1 MNNILDNLFG
11 AKNVTTEEVVK
22 TDAENTVVEQT
33 SENEN
38 LEINESNTGEVLDAV
53 ENIQEDV
60 VDNIEPNNTETNIE
74 EVKTEINEIEV
85 KSPYVLKKDVL
96 NIINRYQGLD
106 LELVQMKN
114 ELLKL
119 LV

>member
-11 AKNVTTEEVVK
+11 TKNVTTEEVVK
-22 TDAENTVVEQT
+22 TDAENTVVEQI

-38 LEINESNTGEVLDAV
+38 LEINETDTEESLDTEENNQDDIVNDTNSDNDIVDV
-53 ENIQEDV
+53 EKSES
-60 VDNIEPNNTETNIE
+60 
-74 EVKTEINEIEV
+74 EIIEV
-85 KSPYVLKKDVL
+85 KSPYVLKKDIL

-106 LELVQMKN
+106 IELVQMKN
-114 ELLKL
+114 ELLNL

>member
-38 LEINESNTGEVLDAV
+38 LEINETNTEEVLDST
-53 ENIQEDV
+53 ENTQEDV
-60 VDNIEPNNTETNIE
+60 VDNTESNNENVNIE
-74 EVKTEINEIEV
+74 DTESEIIEV
-85 KSPYVLKKDVL
+85 KSPYVLKKDIL

-106 LELVQMKN
+106 IELVQMKN
-114 ELLKL
+114 ELLNL